1 MCRLMVM
8 GDKYFYD
15 NIGKGSKKLS
25 GEYLVSAITLYDGI
39 DSCVSPDGR
48 RE

>member
-1 MCRLMVM
+1 MVV

-25 GEYLVSAITLYDGI
+25 GEYLVSMITLSHRIGCY
-39 DSCVSPDGR
+39 VPPDGHGG
-48 RE
+48 

>member
-1 MCRLMVM
+1 MVV

-25 GEYLVSAITLYDGI
+25 GEYLVSMITVYDGI
-39 DSCVSPDGR
+39 VCYMSPDGR
-48 RE
+48 RG